1 MGTVI
6 NRRPELFN
14 TVVLDHP
21 YLDAL
26 TTMMNDSLPLTTDEY
41 KEWGNPK
48 EKEVY
53 EYIKAY
59 SPYQNIKK
67 QEYPNLLFLASS
79 NDYQTPVWQIAKY
92 VAKLREYNTGANSIL
107 FKTDIGSGHIG
118 NTSGKEWIKNLSFQY
133 AYIYGN
139 IFK

>member
-1 MGTVI
+1 
-6 NRRPELFN
+6 
-14 TVVLDHP
+14 
-21 YLDAL
+21 
-26 TTMMNDSLPLTTDEY
+26 MMNDSLPLTTDEY
-41 KEWGNPK
+41 KEWGNPSDQA
-48 EKEVY
+48 VY
-53 EYIKAY
+53 KYIKSY

-67 QEYPNLLFLASS
+67 QEYPNLIFIASC

-92 VAKLREYNTGANSIL
+92 VAKLSEYNTGANSIL